1 MNKHNIRR
9 AVAVA
14 SVVAAALVPAVASAS
29 GGGKT
34 QTLRFFDKT
43 QSLILTRADGTV
55 IDHSPY
61 PEAAP
66 GDTMDLFSVDF
77 AGDHKRHAARYSA
90 SNHLR
95 CVFGT
100 GEPTCVSHVAIGNSL
115 LIIDGNPGTVV
126 GGTGRF
132 LGATGRVVSFKQV
145 PGDVGVDV
153 VVKVRLR

>member
-1 MNKHNIRR
+1 MNKHNIHR

-14 SVVAAALVPAVASAS
+14 AVAVAALVPAVANA
-29 GGGKT
+29 GGGSKT
-34 QTLRFFDKT
+34 ETLRFFDKT

-55 IDHSPY
+55 IDHAPY

-66 GDTMDLFSVDF
+66 GDTLDLYSVDY
-77 AGDHKRHAARYSA
+77 AGNHKRHAARYSA

-100 GEPTCVSHVAIGNSL
+100 GEPTCVSHVAIGDSL
-115 LIIDGNPGTVV
+115 LIIEGNPGTIV

-132 LGATGRVVSFKQV
+132 LGATGRVVTFTEL
-145 PGDVGVDV
+145 PGDVGADV
-153 VVKVRLR
+153 ALKVRRR

>member
-1 MNKHNIRR
+1 MNKHNIRH
-9 AVAVA
+9 AVVVA
-14 SVVAAALVPAVASAS
+14 SLAAAALVPAVASAG

-55 IDHSPY
+55 IDHAPY

-66 GDTMDLFSVDF
+66 GDTLDIFTVDF
-77 AGDHKRHAARYSA
+77 AGDHKRHAARYSGSA
-90 SNHLR
+90 HVR

-100 GEPTCVSHVAIGNSL
+100 GEPTCVSHVAIGNSQ
-115 LIIDGNPGTVV
+115 LIFEGNPGTIV

-132 LGATGRVVSFKQV
+132 LGATGRVISSKEL
-145 PGDVGVDV
+145 PGDVGADV